1 MSPKCAYFYIFDG
14 IPKTKLL
21 NIPLWAALDVEEVL
35 SEVRVPVGVT
45 VGKVDCV
52 ARVGEGQGE
61 GESVAWTIVL
71 LYYAVI
77 LVIPGTVNIEWIFT
91 SMFA

>member
-1 MSPKCAYFYIFDG
+1 M
-14 IPKTKLL
+14 

-45 VGKVDCV
+45 VGKVDRV